1 MGSDTWYEILGVPPA
16 ASTEEIKARYRNLI
30 LRIHPDVDGPVALF
44 RQVQQAYEVLSD
56 PVRRAS
62 YDQLLH
68 ARVGAVSMDGDAGA
82 VHRGPGYGSPR
93 PARSSASAQRAMSK
107 KRRAFASSPSR
118 HPARPIALVGVILL
132 VFGAAFAQFGTA
144 LILLGLAAL
153 VVAGV
158 AGLGARGAKER
169 EAYRRSGIT
178 AVDAMTGRQFGVL
191 LEHFFVN
198 KGYRVARIG
207 GRRGDSGA
215 RLLLNNAHGRVIVDT
230 RRLTNVVHPDAVQE
244 AIAARDHYGA
254 TRALVVTS
262 SDYSHD
268 AVTDREL
275 PRCHVV
281 EQGDADGRTHQL
293 SWRARSTW
301 CQAALL

>member
-1 MGSDTWYEILGVPPA
+1 
-16 ASTEEIKARYRNLI
+16 
-30 LRIHPDVDGPVALF
+30 
-44 RQVQQAYEVLSD
+44 
-56 PVRRAS
+56 
-62 YDQLLH
+62 
-68 ARVGAVSMDGDAGA
+68 
-82 VHRGPGYGSPR
+82 
-93 PARSSASAQRAMSK
+93 MSK
-107 KRRAFASSPSR
+107 KRRAFAFSPSR
-118 HPARPIALVGVILL
+118 HPAGPIALVGVILL
-132 VFGAAFAQFGTA
+132 VFGAAFAQLGTA

-215 RLLLNNAHGRVIVDT
+215 RLLLNNAHGRVIVDA

-268 AVTDREL
+268 AVTIANSHGVTLWNRATLTAEL
-275 PRCHVV
+275 TSFRGGLAQPGVKRLSSELQAGSRICLGFFAVLSVALVAMSAKARGVV
-281 EQGDADGRTHQL
+281 PAKRQHH
-293 SWRARSTW
+293 
-301 CQAALL
+301 